1 MPTSVS
7 TSEVMLPATASQSPS
22 CQVAVTISSVR
33 CMNVAGSAER
43 IAETMMQT
51 ITSGSI
57 LG

>member
-7 TSEVMLPATASQSPS
+7 TSEVMLPATAPQSPLS
-22 CQVAVTISSVR
+22 QVAVTISSVR
-33 CMNVAGSAER
+33 CMNVAGRAEST
-43 IAETMMQT
+43 AETTMQR

>member
-7 TSEVMLPATASQSPS
+7 TSEPIWPATASQSPPS
-22 CQVAVTISSVR
+22 QWAVTISSVR
-33 CMNVAGSAER
+33 CMNVAGRAEST
-43 IAETMMQT
+43 AETTMHR